1 MLKQIGIFV
10 FALLSLATAVRAQES
25 VQDSTTWEI
34 RVVEGYYNADERNTF
49 FYVWLRGICPQDTL
63 RLGDYYGYHA
73 GADGEAKLC
82 TPEVEIGEYP
92 SLGSVVEHF
101 GLSKPSALTGL
112 KFKSSARTAKDAWE
126 ILYLNSLNYR
136 RYPLSQGVILSEV
149 AYRIAV
155 FSPWSVQMFLRA
167 SVDRVSRETY
177 LRNGPASLDDARF
190 SAWIDTLA
198 VRVGEI
204 LAMRQDHNPTPVLQ
218 AGGYWGERKLL
229 IAYKHRDPYRWPD
242 VPKGQLPRFL
252 LKFSVQDPFI
262 SVAQF

>member
-34 RVVEGYYNADERNTF
+34 RVVEGYYNMDERNTF

-82 TPEVEIGEYP
+82 TAEVEIGEYP
-92 SLGSVVEHF
+92 SLGSVVEHL

-136 RYPLSQGVILSEV
+136 RYPLSESDILKEV
-149 AYRIAV
+149 AYRLAV
-155 FSPWSVQMFLRA
+155 YSPWSVQLFFLTDI
-167 SVDRVSRETY
+167 DRVSREFY
-177 LRNGPASLDDARF
+177 LRDGPASLDDARF
-190 SAWIDTLA
+190 RAWTDALA
-198 VRVGEI
+198 AKMREI
-204 LAMRQDHNPTPVLQ
+204 LAARQDHNPAPILQ
-218 AGGYWGERKLL
+218 AGGYWGERKLVL
-229 IAYKHRDPYRWPD
+229 TYQHAWRVTPAGPPI
-242 VPKGQLPRFL
+242 RFVL
-252 LKFSVQDPFI
+252 TFNRQYPFI
-262 SVAQF
+262 SVVQF